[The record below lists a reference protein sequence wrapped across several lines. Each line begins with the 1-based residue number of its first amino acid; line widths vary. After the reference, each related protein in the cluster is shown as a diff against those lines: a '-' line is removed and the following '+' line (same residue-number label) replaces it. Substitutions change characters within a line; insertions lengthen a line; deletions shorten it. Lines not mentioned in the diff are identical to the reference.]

1 MALLRDGR
9 RCSGLALE
17 RFRFGTGT
25 DRCTYAISLLRVNE
39 DGALAPFLTVGDC
52 EAAMDELRQLLGDL
66 DGLSTGDHRAVF
78 YETLDPGF
86 TLQVEADDAG
96 GLKIDAWV
104 DLVRANAASRM
115 LAARGE
121 PQAGLRFRTTMG
133 DIQRFWAEV
142 QDELDRMYS

>member
-17 RFRFGTGT
+17 RFRFGSGAG
-25 DRCTYAISLLRVNE
+25 RCTYAISLLRVDD
-39 DGALAPFLTVGDC
+39 DGALAPFVTVGDNR
-52 EAAMDELRQLLGDL
+52 ATVDELRQLLRDL

-78 YETLDPGF
+78 YETLDAGF
-86 TLQVEADDAG
+86 ALQMEADDAD
-96 GLKIDAWV
+96 GLKIDAWI

-121 PQAGLRFRTTMG
+121 PQAGLRFRTTLA
-133 DIQRFWAEV
+133 DLQRFWAEV